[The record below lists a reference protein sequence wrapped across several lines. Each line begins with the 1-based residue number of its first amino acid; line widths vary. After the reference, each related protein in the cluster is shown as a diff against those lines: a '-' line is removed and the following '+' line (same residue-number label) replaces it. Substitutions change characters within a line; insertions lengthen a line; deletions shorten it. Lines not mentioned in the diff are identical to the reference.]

1 MARTEAPQAGLART
15 FQGELIRPDDPGY
28 GDARRV
34 WNGTIDKRPA
44 LIARCTGAADVAAAL
59 RFARERELPLA
70 VRGGGHSVAGT
81 AVCDDGV
88 VIDLS
93 PMRGVKVYPEPRV
106 AHVQAGVLLGE
117 LDTATQAFGL
127 ATPAGIVSHTGV
139 AGLTLGGGIGWLS
152 RKLGATVDNLRSA
165 RVVTADGEHVNASER
180 ENPDLFWGLRGGGG
194 NFGIVTEFEF
204 HLHPVGPTVLAGPVY
219 YALEDGVEVL
229 RRYREVAAAA
239 PDELTTILNLRKAP
253 ALPLLP
259 AELHGRPVVTVVACW
274 AGELERG
281 QRAVQPLRELGTPLV
296 DLLRPRPFVELQRLF
311 NAAVPHGWHYY
322 WKSIESPPFEDAMI
336 DTLIDHTA
344 RITSPRSYTIIFQ
357 LGGALARVAEGAT
370 AYPQRDAAFNVNIN
384 AVWLEGDPRA
394 DEHND
399 WTRDFYAAV
408 EPHAGGR
415 VYVNFLGDEGEERV
429 RAAYGEEKYERLRA
443 LKRRYDPTNVFRLN
457 QNIRPD

>member
-1 MARTEAPQAGLART
+1 MASTRAPQAGLART

-28 GDARRV
+28 EVARRV
-34 WNGTIDKRPA
+34 WNGMIDKRPA
-44 LIARCTGAADVAAAL
+44 LIARCTGTADVVAAL

-81 AVCDDGV
+81 AVCDGGV

-93 PMRGVKVYPEPRV
+93 PMKGVSVDPESRV
-106 AHVQAGVLLGE
+106 ARVQAGVLLGE

-127 ATPAGIVSHTGV
+127 ATPAGIVSHTAV
-139 AGLTLGGGIGWLS
+139 AGLTLGGGIGWLT

-165 RVVTADGEHVNASER
+165 CVVTADGEHVNADER

-194 NFGIVTEFEF
+194 NFGIVTAFEF
-204 HLHPVGPTVLAGPVY
+204 GLHPVGPTVVAGPVY

-239 PDELTTILNLRKAP
+239 PDELTTILNLRQAP

-281 QRAVQPLRELGTPLV
+281 ERAVQPLRELGTPLV
-296 DLLRPRPFVELQRLF
+296 DLLGRRPFLELQGLF
-311 NAAVPHGWHYY
+311 DPAVPHGWHYY
-322 WKSIESPPFEDAMI
+322 WKSIETPPFEEALI
-336 DTLIDHTA
+336 DTLIDHTS

-357 LGGALARVAEGAT
+357 LGGALARVAEDAT
-370 AYPQRDAAFNVNIN
+370 AYSQRDAHFNVNIN
-384 AVWLEGDPRA
+384 AVWLEGDTRA
-394 DEHND
+394 DEHIR
-399 WTRDFYAAV
+399 WTRDFYGAV

-443 LKRRYDPTNVFRLN
+443 LKRRYDSTNVFRLN
-457 QNIRPD
+457 PNIAP